1 MMINIFNLN
10 YKRDEKEIK
19 KVETYRKILEKIHI
33 KIKNNSKEARS
44 HLVYIIPK
52 YIAGLPAY
60 DQIKCAEYCY
70 DRLKKNGFIVLYTYP
85 NMLFV
90 SWEHVPSKLKNPDV
104 KPLEYEFATN
114 PYKDY
119 SQVVMQIANI
129 KPKNPQLEYIMP
141 TQNNYT
147 LTGANPDMVSN
158 DYRNIPKNNQYINNK
173 PNNYGNDNYNKYPYI
188 SDNRNEVKTKTINFF
203 NMLENSK

>member
-1 MMINIFNLN
+1 MINIFNLN

-19 KVETYRKILEKIHI
+19 KVETYRKILEKIHV
-33 KIKNNSKEARS
+33 KIKNNSKETLT

-52 YIAGLPAY
+52 YVAGLPAY

-85 NMLFV
+85 NMLYV
-90 SWEHVPSKLKNPDV
+90 SWDHVPSKLKNPDV

-119 SQVVMQIANI
+119 SQVVYQISNI
-129 KPKNPQLEYIMP
+129 VPKTPQLEYISP
-141 TQNNYT
+141 STNQYS
-147 LTGANPDMVSN
+147 LTGSNPDLVSN
-158 DYRNIPKNNQYINNK
+158 DYNNSITYNNK
-173 PNNYGNDNYNKYPYI
+173 MSNTLHNTTHSYNNHPYI
-188 SDNRNEVKTKTINFF
+188 SSDTSQVRNKTINFF

>member
-1 MMINIFNLN
+1 MINIFNLN

-33 KIKNNSKEARS
+33 KIKNNSKETIT

-85 NMLFV
+85 NLLFV

-119 SQVVMQIANI
+119 SQVVLQISNI
-129 KPKNPQLEYIMP
+129 KPKTNQLEYIYP

-147 LTGANPDMVSN
+147 LTGNNPDLVLN
-158 DYRNIPKNNQYINNK
+158 DYRNSTSNSTIPNRSININK
-173 PNNYGNDNYNKYPYI
+173 PQDNYNNYPYI
-188 SDNRNEVKTKTINFF
+188 SDNRNEIKNKTINFF